1 MKVEISIDTRAA
13 DRNSVIESLSA
24 EVENALKHY
33 RTRLTRVEVHMRDV
47 NGPRAGND
55 HRCAIEARP
64 AGLPPLAVTHEAA
77 NTTDALKGA
86 LSKMANL
93 LASTFGK
100 KDQIE
105 RVSAASM
112 APAEAE

>member
-13 DRNSVIESLSA
+13 DRNGVIASLAA
-24 EVENALKHY
+24 EVENGLRHY

-47 NGPRAGND
+47 NGPRSGND
-55 HRCAIEARP
+55 HRCAMEARP

-77 NTTDALKGA
+77 NTADALKGA
-86 LSKMANL
+86 ISKMNHL

-105 RVSAASM
+105 RVPAASV
-112 APAEAE
+112 APAAAE